1 MILMKMMPVA
11 RAVGAH
17 STTNPIKISWSQAEI
32 LSEKA
37 AAVPVNWAD
46 FIAALVIR
54 KEPSRCG
61 TITKAS

>member
-11 RAVGAH
+11 RAARAH
-17 STTNPIKISWSQAEI
+17 STTNHRKISWSQAEI

-46 FIAALVIR
+46 FIASLV
-54 KEPSRCG
+54 KHKAPSRCG